1 MPAGISSTLLKAKDV
16 WYSVKLRAG
25 YSNREKLYFY
35 VLVFILEWLLKAV
48 ERVTMLT
55 MTST

>member
-1 MPAGISSTLLKAKDV
+1 MPSGISPKLSASKDV

-25 YSNREKLYFY
+25 SSNREKLYFC
-35 VLVFILEWLLKAV
+35 VLVSILEWLLKAV

>member
-1 MPAGISSTLLKAKDV
+1 MPSGISPKLLESKDV

-25 YSNREKLYFY
+25 YSNREKLYFC
-35 VLVFILEWLLKAV
+35 VLVAILEWLLKAV